1 MLRLRQL
8 IVLSLVMAVSLV
20 GAVPAHA
27 KEIVPNGIIPASQ
40 VIDGD
45 AVVYGETVVVEG
57 TVKGDLLAAGQD
69 IRVTGTV
76 GGSLI
81 VMGYGQSF
89 LNGQVGGSAYVTG
102 AFVELG
108 SSARVGRN
116 AYIVGRTLTMRS
128 GSVVEGFLTA
138 TAVRGWIS
146 GEVGQ
151 QLRTA
156 VGVLYVDG
164 KIGGGTGGAS
174 Q

>member
-1 MLRLRQL
+1 MLRLRLL
-8 IVLSLVMAVSLV
+8 ILLPLMMAVILA
-20 GAVPAHA
+20 GAAPAHA
-27 KEIVPNGIIPASQ
+27 QEIVPNGAIPAGQ

-45 AVVYGETVVVEG
+45 AVVYGQAVVVEG

-76 GGSLI
+76 EGSLI
-81 VMGYGQSF
+81 ALGYGQSF
-89 LNGQVGGSAYVTG
+89 LNGQIGGSAYVTG
-102 AFVELG
+102 GSVELG
-108 SSARVGRN
+108 PSARVGRN
-116 AYIVGRTLTMRS
+116 AYVGGQRLTMRS
-128 GSVVEGFLTA
+128 GSVVEGFLVA

-156 VGVLYVDG
+156 VGLLYVDG
-164 KIGGGTGGAS
+164 KVGGGTGGGR